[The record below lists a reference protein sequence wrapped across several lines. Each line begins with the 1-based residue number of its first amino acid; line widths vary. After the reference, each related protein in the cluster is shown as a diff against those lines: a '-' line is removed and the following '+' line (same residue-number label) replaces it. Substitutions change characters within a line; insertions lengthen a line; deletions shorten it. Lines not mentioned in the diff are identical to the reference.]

1 MSETRDEVK
10 CDKCGNDTFYVKVI
24 EDRGVEVTLRCTKC
38 DEEEIYSG
46 A

>member
-1 MSETRDEVK
+1 MSEICDEVK
-10 CDKCGNDTFYVKVI
+10 CDRCGNNTFYAKVL
-24 EDRGVEVTLRCTKC
+24 EGRGVQVTLRCTKC